1 MPKRGVR
8 DVLHTSYTD
17 HRIQRPGSRLPAG
30 DKHLRPWRIQPLDGE
45 RSFGLALF
53 EWGVATRD
61 VASIQTAF
69 AKLVDLP
76 PGQKNDPAVL
86 SALGVIALQKGRARE
101 AATWLRRAAELQPG
115 AEAEMRLARA
125 EEAAGR
131 QDIALKHYEAAI
143 HMNPVFLEPYILI
156 AQLYRSRGN
165 QQAFEATLR
174 RYLMHV
180 PQSLTARQALAGR
193 P

>member
-30 DKHLRPWRIQPLDGE
+30 DKHLRPWRIHPLDGE
-45 RSFGLALF
+45 RSLALALF

-76 PGQKNDPAVL
+76 PEQQKNDPAVL
-86 SALGVIALQKGRARE
+86 SAMGVIALQKGRARE
-101 AATWLRRAAELQPG
+101 AATWLRSAAELKPG
-115 AEAEMRLARA
+115 AEAEMQVARA
-125 EEAAGR
+125 EEAAGAPGHR
-131 QDIALKHYEAAI
+131 IEALRGGYPH
-143 HMNPVFLEPYILI
+143 
-156 AQLYRSRGN
+156 RSD
-165 QQAFEATLR
+165 F
-174 RYLMHV
+174 
-180 PQSLTARQALAGR
+180 S
-193 P
+193 